1 MKAKKGW
8 HKKSKPL
15 VNSVLRKQI
24 SYGVQDFL
32 GLVLITS
39 NETQTNGNLTIDVS
53 LKSSEYGN
61 ST

>member
-1 MKAKKGW
+1 MKAKKSW
-8 HKKSKPL
+8 RKKSKPL

>member
-8 HKKSKPL
+8 RKKSKPL

>member
-8 HKKSKPL
+8 CKKSKPL

>member
-8 HKKSKPL
+8 RKKNKPL